1 MAYVI
6 LYLSCMALGYF
17 CGSRVRSKNL
27 SAVGI
32 SGAANVVMLV
42 SVSLMVFLMGVRMG
56 SNEEVISNL
65 GTIGLLSLFFT
76 VWVTAGGV
84 LAVTFARKLL
94 GMDKYGLLCVRR
106 KKGSEALN
114 SEDTQSHQQSISAE
128 SEEKEICGGGKEG
141 NQCGVNTGAAQEA
154 SDSEDSGTAGLMM
167 RLIIIFVAAGL
178 AFGYFYVRT
187 QIAEPEAFHEKAGY
201 VMTVGLC
208 ILMGSIGLDMGL
220 AGKVAE
226 QIKQIGFRVMVF
238 PFAVILGTAAASFAA
253 GLFLPLTVRESLA
266 VGFGF
271 GWYTFAPVTIT
282 GAGHAMAGAVS
293 FMHNVIRE
301 TCGIILI
308 PVLAKKIGYI
318 EVCSLPGVAAADIG
332 MSLVEKSTRADII
345 IYSFAI
351 GIVESLLIPL
361 LVSLAIGA

>member
-6 LYLSCMALGYF
+6 LYLSCMASGYF
-17 CGSRVRSKNL
+17 CGSRVRGRGL
-27 SAVGI
+27 SAERF
-32 SGAANVVMLV
+32 SGAVNAVMLV
-42 SVSLMVFLMGVRMG
+42 SVSLMVFLMGCRMG

-76 VWVTAGGV
+76 VWVVAGGIV
-84 LAVTFARKLL
+84 SVTLARKLL
-94 GMDKYGLLCVRR
+94 GIDKYGVLCGIGYSDKEDGSR
-106 KKGSEALN
+106 KTDESPETGRDETGSA
-114 SEDTQSHQQSISAE
+114 DT
-128 SEEKEICGGGKEG
+128 
-141 NQCGVNTGAAQEA
+141 
-154 SDSEDSGTAGLMM
+154 GTANLMM
-167 RLIIIFVAAGL
+167 RLIIIFVMAGL
-178 AFGYFYVRT
+178 AFGYFYIRT
-187 QIAEPEAFHEKAGY
+187 QLESPEAFLDAAGHI
-201 VMTVGLC
+201 MTAGLC
-208 ILMGSIGLDMGL
+208 ILMGSIGLDMGIS
-220 AGKVAE
+220 GKVAE

-238 PFAVILGTAAASFAA
+238 PFAVILGTAAASAAA

-351 GIVESLLIPL
+351 GITESLLIPL
-361 LVSLAIGA
+361 LVSIAIGA

>member
-6 LYLSCMALGYF
+6 LYLSCMAFGYF
-17 CGSRVRSKNL
+17 CGSRVRSKEL
-27 SAVGI
+27 SAGGI
-32 SGAANVVMLV
+32 SGAANTVMLV

-76 VWVTAGGV
+76 VWVMAGGV
-84 LAVTFARKLL
+84 LAVTCARKLL
-94 GMDKYGLLCVRR
+94 RIDKYGILYGREKR
-106 KKGSEALN
+106 GGGALKP
-114 SEDTQSHQQSISAE
+114 EDTQSHRQGCSEKPVERNACCSGK
-128 SEEKEICGGGKEG
+128 EEKEGGADA
-141 NQCGVNTGAAQEA
+141 GAAQEA
-154 SDSEDSGTAGLMM
+154 SDSDDSGTAGLMM

-187 QIAEPEAFHEKAGY
+187 RVAEPEAFHEKAGY
-201 VMTVGLC
+201 VMTAGLC